1 MNALEV
7 DEKLMAKLGNIVVV
21 AEKPSV
27 ARDLARVVGAFK
39 QGDGYFQGGGYT
51 VTWAIGHLVTLPE
64 PHQINPAWKAWSF
77 GHLPMLPAEWP
88 LVAVE
93 KTRAQFE
100 VVRLA
105 LLHCDE
111 VICATDAGR
120 EGELIFRYI
129 FELSNCKK
137 PVRRLWISSL
147 TAEAI
152 QAGLR
157 NLKPSS
163 AYDPLADAARARS
176 RADWLFGMN
185 LSRAYAITT
194 NEQLFVGRVQTP
206 TLAMVVER
214 DLKIQNFK
222 SEDYIIIEGQFQAS
236 NGKYKGFYLG
246 EKPEVSNPVSAKE
259 KRFPIDQKKVDLI
272 LKRILQN
279 AAKLASVDSKTV
291 KQQSPLLYDLTE
303 LQRHC
308 NRLFGF
314 SAAQTLSLAQSLYER
329 HKLISYPR
337 TGSRHL
343 SQSVADTLP
352 EIVTVIRSPYEA
364 MLAETTRQSNFITK
378 LTARFVDD
386 AKVTDHH
393 AIIPTVTLV
402 LKTNLSSDEQKVYDL
417 ICRRLLMAW
426 QQDFVTAVTTV
437 ITEVG
442 GLDLFKTQG
451 TMVVDLG
458 WKALDLKSRSK
469 TPEPELPAGLEPG
482 RSIKILNIESHQKRT
497 EPPPHLTEA
506 TLLTGMET
514 AGRELEDREL
524 AEFMQDSGL
533 GTPATRAGIIEA
545 LLTRNYIER
554 KNKSLIATT
563 LGQKLIATVHSS
575 VKTPELTARWE
586 KMLGEIQNKK
596 STLKKFMTEL
606 ETEVSARIAEIAESP
621 PPRNGFSIDGNLS
634 SFELTH
640 AQTLPIQQKR
650 NVTPVDQLP
659 RLLKDNFGFSSFRAS
674 QETVCRTVTEGKD
687 VLLVMPTGAGKSI
700 CYQVPGI
707 ARGGTTLVVSPLVA
721 LIEDQVSKLQSL
733 KFSAERI
740 HSGRSREES
749 RTVCQK
755 YLAGNLD
762 FLFIAPERLS
772 VPGFLEFLKKRSL
785 SLIAIDEAHC
795 ISQWGHD
802 FRPDYRIL
810 GERLKELRPAP
821 VIALTATATPT
832 VQSDIC
838 KQLGLTEEAR
848 VIQGFRRTNISIEV
862 AEFTPKDRPSII
874 NFLLKR
880 DGRLPAIVYAPT
892 RKKTEELTEKLSG
905 AFNVGSYHAG
915 LPAKTRE
922 KVQTQ
927 FLANEIDVIVATVAF
942 GMGIDKPNIRTVI
955 HAAMPGSI
963 EGYYQEIG
971 RAGRDGLPST
981 AYLLHSYAD
990 QKTHEFF
997 FEMNYPDISHLQ
1009 AIFDKTTSNKVLK
1022 TSIQKSV
1029 AGMDS
1034 EIFDRALEQLWVHRG
1049 VAIDPDESMSLGSKE
1064 WKKSYQLQRDLKQ
1077 NQLKQMLAL
1086 TSSGKCR
1093 MMYMVSHFGDQS
1105 DSGKPCGNCD
1115 ICNPNQP
1122 NSLVKKRSLTQ
1133 DEIKAVTIIMSS
1145 VSTHYGVPSGK
1156 LFQALEEAKI
1166 GISRPAFENILTVLE
1181 KIKWIESNETS
1192 FEKDG
1197 RNITYRSIF
1206 IKKSIDTITA
1216 QELSSLQISSIPRT
1230 DVARN
1235 KRKKIDRK
1243 DASKRRSFNVRPV
1256 PNSTAGKIIEPLK
1269 AWRLTQARKKNIPAF
1284 RILTDKALYAICEQ
1298 QPRSITE
1305 LLEISSI
1312 NRKAIVQYGDDI
1324 IRIVLKFTG
1333 SNQVERN
1340 FSNFT

>member
-1 MNALEV
+1 
-7 DEKLMAKLGNIVVV
+7 MAKLGNIVIV

-27 ARDLARVVGAFK
+27 ARDLARVVGAF
-39 QGDGYFQGGGYT
+39 QQSDGYLQGGGYT

-64 PHQINPAWKAWSF
+64 PHQINPAWKSWSF
-77 GHLPMLPAEWP
+77 GHLPMLPAQWP

-100 VVRLA
+100 IVRRA
-105 LLHCDE
+105 LSKCDE

-129 FELSNCKK
+129 YELSNCKI
-137 PVRRLWISSL
+137 PVKRLWISSL
-147 TAEAI
+147 TTEAI
-152 QAGLR
+152 KAGL
-157 NLKPSS
+157 NTLKSS
-163 AYDPLADAARARS
+163 STYDSLADAARARS

-185 LSRAYAITT
+185 LSRAYALTT

-206 TLAMVVER
+206 TLAMVVDR
-214 DLKIQNFK
+214 DLKIKNFK
-222 SEDYIIIEGQFQAS
+222 SEDYIVIEGEFQVA
-236 NGKYKGFYLG
+236 NGKYQGCYLG
-246 EKPEVSNPVSAKE
+246 EKSEISNPISAKE
-259 KRFPIDQKKVDLI
+259 KRFPIEPKKVELI

-279 AAKLASVDSKTV
+279 VAKLASVDGKTV
-291 KQQSPLLYDLTE
+291 KQPSPLLYDLTE

-308 NRLFGF
+308 NRLFSF
-314 SAAQTLSLAQSLYER
+314 SAAQTLGLAQNLYER

-337 TGSRHL
+337 TGSRHI
-343 SQSVADTLP
+343 SVSVADTLS
-352 EIVTVIRSPYEA
+352 EIVKTIRSPYEA
-364 MLAETTRQSNFITK
+364 MLAEPTGRAK
-378 LTARFVDD
+378 LTSRFVDD
-386 AKVTDHH
+386 TKVTDHH
-393 AIIPTVTLV
+393 AIIPTVTPAS
-402 LKTNLSSDEQKVYDL
+402 KTNLTGDEQKVYDL

-426 QQDFVTAVTTV
+426 QQDFVTSITTV

-442 GLDLFKTQG
+442 GLDLLKTQG
-451 TMVVDLG
+451 TMVVDFG
-458 WKALDLKSRSK
+458 WKALDIKSRAK
-469 TPEPELPAGLEPG
+469 TPEPELPTGLEAG
-482 RSIKILNIESHQKRT
+482 YSVKIINVESRQKRT

-514 AGRELEDREL
+514 AGRQLEDREL
-524 AEFMQDSGL
+524 AEYLQDSGL

-545 LLTRNYIER
+545 LLSRSYIER
-554 KNKSLIATT
+554 SEKSLIATP
-563 LGQKLIATVHSS
+563 LGQKLIATVHPS

-596 STLKKFMTEL
+596 STLKKFMAEL

-621 PPRNGFSIDGNLS
+621 PLRNSFSTNSILTSG
-634 SFELTH
+634 ELAH
-640 AQTLPIQQKR
+640 VQLPPIQQKR
-650 NVTPVDQLP
+650 AVTPVDQLQ
-659 RLLKDNFGFSSFRAS
+659 RLLKDYFGFNSFRAS
-674 QETVCRTVTEGKD
+674 QEAVCRNVTEGKD

-700 CYQVPGI
+700 CYQIPGI

-721 LIEDQVSKLQSL
+721 LIEDQVAKLQSL

-740 HSGRSREES
+740 HSGRSRQES

-755 YLAGNLD
+755 YLAGTLD

-772 VPGFLEFLKKRSL
+772 VPGFLEFLKKRTL

-832 VQSDIC
+832 VQDDIC
-838 KQLGLTEEAR
+838 KQLGLTQEVR
-848 VIQGFRRTNISIEV
+848 IIQGFRRTNISIEV

-874 NFLLKR
+874 SLLLKR
-880 DGRLPAIVYAPT
+880 EGRLPAIVYAPT
-892 RKKTEELTEKLSG
+892 RKKTDELTEKLNSV
-905 AFNVGSYHAG
+905 FRVGSYHAG
-915 LPAKTRE
+915 MPAKARE

-997 FEMNYPDISHLQ
+997 FEMNYPDIVHLQ
-1009 AIFDKTTSNKVLK
+1009 SIFDKVTSHKAPKAN
-1022 TSIQKSV
+1022 IQKAL
-1029 AGMDS
+1029 AGIDS
-1034 EIFDRALEQLWVHRG
+1034 EIFDKALEQLWVHRG
-1049 VAIDPDESMSLGSKE
+1049 VAIDPDESMSLGSND

-1093 MMYMVSHFGDQS
+1093 IMYMVSHFGDQS

-1115 ICNPNQP
+1115 ICNPNQS
-1122 NSLVKKRSLTQ
+1122 NALVKKRSLTQ
-1133 DEIKAVTIIMSS
+1133 DEIKAVTVIASALSS
-1145 VSTHYGVPSGK
+1145 HSGTPSGK
-1156 LFQALEEAKI
+1156 LFQALEETKL
-1166 GISRPAFENILTVLE
+1166 GISRPTFENIMTLLE
-1181 KIKWIESNETS
+1181 KIKWIESKETS

-1206 IKKSIDTITA
+1206 LKKSITAITA
-1216 QELSSLQISSIPRT
+1216 QELIALQISSILRA
-1230 DVARN
+1230 DVARKKHRKN
-1235 KRKKIDRK
+1235 KTK
-1243 DASKRRSFNVRPV
+1243 DAIRKTSFNVKPLKHT
-1256 PNSTAGKIIEPLK
+1256 NTENIIEPLK
-1269 AWRLTQARKKNIPAF
+1269 AWRLAQARKKNIPAF
-1284 RILTDKALYAICEQ
+1284 RILTDKALHAICEQ
-1298 QPRSITE
+1298 HPRSITA

-1324 IRIVLKFTG
+1324 LRVIRDLV
-1333 SNQVERN
+1333 
-1340 FSNFT
+1340 

>member
-1 MNALEV
+1 LNALEV
-7 DEKLMAKLGNIVVV
+7 DGRNMAKLGNIVIV

-39 QGDGYFQGGGYT
+39 QSEGYFQGGGYT

-77 GHLPMLPAEWP
+77 GHLPMLPTEWP
-88 LVAVE
+88 LMAVE

-100 VVRLA
+100 VVRRA
-105 LLHCDE
+105 LSHCDE

-129 FELSNCKK
+129 FELSKCRK

-147 TAEAI
+147 TTEAI

-163 AYDPLADAARARS
+163 TYDPLADAARARS

-185 LSRAYAITT
+185 LSRAYALTT

-206 TLAMVVER
+206 TLAMVVDR

-222 SEDYIIIEGQFQAS
+222 PEEYIVIEGIFQAPS
-236 NGKYKGFYLG
+236 GKYKGFYLG
-246 EKPEVSNPVSAKE
+246 EKPEVSNPLSARE
-259 KRFPIDQKKVDLI
+259 KRFPNEPKKVDLV
-272 LKRILQN
+272 LKRILKN
-279 AAKLASVDSKTV
+279 AAKLASVDGKTV
-291 KQQSPLLYDLTE
+291 KQPSPLLYDLTE

-343 SQSVADTLP
+343 SQSVAGTLP
-352 EIVTVIRSPYEA
+352 EIVKVIQSPYEA
-364 MLAETTRQSNFITK
+364 MLAESTGWAK
-378 LTARFVDD
+378 LTSRFVDD

-393 AIIPTVTLV
+393 AIIPTVTPILN
-402 LKTNLSSDEQKVYDL
+402 TNLSGDEKKVYDL

-437 ITEVG
+437 ITEVD

-469 TPEPELPAGLEPG
+469 TQEPELPAGLEPG
-482 RSIKILNIESHQKRT
+482 SSIKILNIESHQKRT

-514 AGRELEDREL
+514 AGRDLEDREL

-533 GTPATRAGIIEA
+533 GTPATRSGIIEA
-545 LLTRNYIER
+545 LLSRNYIER
-554 KNKSLIATT
+554 KNKSLIATP
-563 LGQKLIATVHSS
+563 LGQKLIATVHPS
-575 VKTPELTARWE
+575 VKSPELTARWE
-586 KMLGEIQNKK
+586 KMLSEIQNKK
-596 STLKKFMTEL
+596 STLKKFMAEL
-606 ETEVSARIAEIAESP
+606 EAEVSARIAEIAESP
-621 PPRNGFSIDGNLS
+621 PLRNGFSREGNLS
-634 SFELTH
+634 SFELAPTE
-640 AQTLPIQQKR
+640 TLPIQKKR
-650 NVTPVDQLP
+650 NVTPADQLQ
-659 RLLKDNFGFSSFRAS
+659 RLLKDHFGFNSFRAS
-674 QETVCRTVTEGKD
+674 QETVCRAVTEGKD

-721 LIEDQVSKLQSL
+721 LIEDQVAKLQSL

-772 VPGFLEFLKKRSL
+772 VPGFLEFLQKRRL

-810 GERLKELRPAP
+810 GERLKELRPTP
-821 VIALTATATPT
+821 VIALTATATPA
-832 VQSDIC
+832 VQNDIC
-838 KQLGLTEEAR
+838 KQLGLTQEVR
-848 VIQGFRRTNISIEV
+848 IIQGFRRTNISIEV

-874 NFLLKR
+874 NLLLKR
-880 DGRLPAIVYAPT
+880 EGRLPAIVYAPT
-892 RKKTEELTEKLSG
+892 RKKTDELTERLSG
-905 AFNVGSYHAG
+905 VFRVGSYHAG
-915 LPAKTRE
+915 MPAKARE

-942 GMGIDKPNIRTVI
+942 GMGIDKANIRTVI

-1009 AIFDKTTSNKVLK
+1009 AIFDKMTSKK
-1022 TSIQKSV
+1022 APKASIQKSLPS
-1029 AGMDS
+1029 MDS

-1049 VAIDPDESMSLGSKE
+1049 VAIDPDESLSLGSND
-1064 WKKSYQLQRDLKQ
+1064 WKKSYQLQRDLKK

-1115 ICNPNQP
+1115 ICNPIQP
-1122 NSLVKKRSLTQ
+1122 NSLVKKRSLSQ

-1145 VSTHYGVPSGK
+1145 ISTHSGLPSGK

-1166 GISRPAFENILTVLE
+1166 GISRPIFENLMTLLE
-1181 KIKWIESNETS
+1181 KNKWIESKETS

-1197 RNITYRSIF
+1197 RNITYRNIF
-1206 IKKSIDTITA
+1206 IRKSINTIAA
-1216 QELSSLQISSIPRT
+1216 QELSSLQISSMPRA
-1230 DVARN
+1230 DIG
-1235 KRKKIDRK
+1235 RKSLKKNGRK
-1243 DASKRRSFNVRPV
+1243 DQSKKGPFSVRPLANKNTV
-1256 PNSTAGKIIEPLK
+1256 GILDPLK

-1284 RILTDKALYAICEQ
+1284 RILTDKALHSICEQ
-1298 QPRSITE
+1298 QPHSITE

-1324 IRIVLKFTG
+1324 IRIVRKFADG
-1333 SNQVERN
+1333 NPPERD
-1340 FSNFT
+1340 FSGLV